1 MANEENVRIEF
12 TDEELAEP
20 RQDYRVAPVYFSSP
34 EAVVRT
40 ILSNYGVR
48 AIVPNEFLKNDPR
61 YDGQRTFLKKG
72 HPSIPRNEYENTLAD
87 AQMAFEGDANF
98 AEAIN
103 DLLKA
108 SQEYAKKQKRYPKPL
123 TEKQFKDMVEKYGK

>member
-20 RQDYRVAPVYFSSP
+20 RQDYRAAPAYFNSP

-40 ILSNYGVR
+40 ILGNYGIR

-61 YDGQRTFLKKG
+61 YDASRTFLRTG
-72 HPSIPRNEYENTLAD
+72 HPSIPRREYEDTLAD
-87 AQMAFEGDANF
+87 AQMAFEGDADF
-98 AEAIN
+98 VESIN

-123 TEKQFKDMVEKYGK
+123 TEKQFKAMVEEYGK

>member
-20 RQDYRVAPVYFSSP
+20 RQDYRAAPAYFNSP

-40 ILSNYGVR
+40 ILGNYGIR
-48 AIVPNEFLKNDPR
+48 TIVPDEFLKNDPR
-61 YDGQRTFLKKG
+61 YDGSRTFLRTG
-72 HPSIPRNEYENTLAD
+72 HPAIPRYEYENTLAD
-87 AQMAFEGDANF
+87 AQMAFEGDADF
-98 AEAIN
+98 AESIN

-108 SQEYAKKQKRYPKPL
+108 SQKYAKKQKRYPKPL
-123 TEKQFKDMVEKYGK
+123 TEKQFKAMVEEYGK

>member
-20 RQDYRVAPVYFSSP
+20 RQDYRAAPVYFNSP

-40 ILSNYGVR
+40 ILGNYGIR
-48 AIVPNEFLKNDPR
+48 AIVPDEFLKNDPR
-61 YDGQRTFLKKG
+61 YDASRTFLRTG
-72 HPSIPRNEYENTLAD
+72 HPSIPRYEYEDTLAD
-87 AQMAFEGDANF
+87 AQLAFEGDADF
-98 AEAIN
+98 AESIN

-123 TEKQFKDMVEKYGK
+123 TEKQFKAMVEEYGK